1 MTFYQELQLNQAGS
15 KALIRNSATNRE
27 KIRHTWIYLAKIAI
41 TMAFCMAFVMGFSA
55 IFGNDNSIAGV
66 VLLLFLMVFKNADFG
81 ICTKHSLAVMG
92 IIFAVLNCMPRLAN
106 SFDPMAGMFMNI
118 GCIFLLTFLSCH
130 NMLMSN
136 QSTVVLG
143 YLLLYGYDATGKT
156 FAMRSIGLLL
166 GAVATMIVFYRGHRN
181 RSYKRT
187 IKDFFKEFRLHSS
200 RTKWQIALALGVS
213 SIMCA
218 VELLHLPRS
227 MWAGI
232 AAMSVI
238 LPFEKDAK
246 GRTKGRIPGNLLGGI
261 VFLALYI
268 LLPPSFLSYAGII
281 GGIGVGLSATYGWQS
296 LFNSFGAMAVATGL
310 IGLEGAIF
318 FRIMHNICGSLYG
331 QFFYKFFSI
340 TCKSVFFRQRWI
352 KCCIIT
358 KGCCMNEFPNT
369 ISCNIPCV
377 FYPIFPT
384 VPSLPQ
390 HSGTYHKDFD
400 I

>member
-92 IIFAVLNCMPRLAN
+92 IIFAILMTGPRLAN
-106 SFDPMAGMFMNI
+106 SFGPVGGMFMNI

-166 GAVATMIVFYRGHRN
+166 GSVATMIVFYRGHRN

-187 IKDFFKEFRLHSS
+187 IKDFFKEFSLHSS
-200 RTKWQIALALGVS
+200 RTKWQIALALGVA

-246 GRTKGRIPGNLLGGI
+246 GRIKGRIPGNLLGGI

-268 LLPPSFLSYAGII
+268 MLQPAFLSYAGII

-331 QFFYKFFSI
+331 QFFYKFFD
-340 TCKSVFFRQRWI
+340 
-352 KCCIIT
+352 
-358 KGCCMNEFPNT
+358 N
-369 ISCNIPCV
+369 CV
-377 FYPIFPT
+377 SRFAKKTSPET
-384 VPSLPQ
+384 A
-390 HSGTYHKDFD
+390 
-400 I
+400 

>member
-27 KIRHTWIYLAKIAI
+27 KVRHTWIYLAKIAI

-92 IIFAVLNCMPRLAN
+92 IIFAILMTGPKLAN
-106 SFDPMAGMFMNI
+106 SFGPVGGMFMNI

-130 NMLMSN
+130 NMLMCN

-187 IKDFFKEFRLHSS
+187 IKDFFKEFSLHSS
-200 RTKWQIALALGVS
+200 RTKWQIALALGVA
-213 SIMCA
+213 SIMCIT
-218 VELLHLPRS
+218 ELLHLPRS
-227 MWAGI
+227 MWSGI

-238 LPFEKDAK
+238 LPFEKDAR

-331 QFFYKFFSI
+331 QVFYKFFDNCVSRFM
-340 TCKSVFFRQRWI
+340 K
-352 KCCIIT
+352 
-358 KGCCMNEFPNT
+358 NT
-369 ISCNIPCV
+369 SPE
-377 FYPIFPT
+377 T
-384 VPSLPQ
+384 A
-390 HSGTYHKDFD
+390 
-400 I
+400 